1 MLFDWQMGK
10 WRCRPKKVYKFLWEI
25 FVAAHKKKASKVVD
39 DSRGNFLFIPERFFL
54 FFRVKFWSIQRGRVE
69 GVVDPGFC
77 CIHHHY
83 SFYQF
88 LIFYYSIYSTR
99 RRLLY
104 FTFHWYFKILKREGS
119 IFCLWV
125 SSVAFLSILS
135 KTRDKMFSS
144 QICYTWRFVNLP
156 SIKCTSLETL
166 PVPRH
171 LSFLDL
177 AVSLW

>member
-39 DSRGNFLFIPERFFL
+39 DSRGNFLFIPELSFFL

-83 SFYQF
+83 LIYPF
-88 LIFYYSIYSTR
+88 LIYYYSIYSTGR
-99 RRLLY
+99 WLLY
-104 FTFHWYFKILKREGS
+104 FTFHWHFKILKREGS

-156 SIKCTSLETL
+156 SI
-166 PVPRH
+166 
-171 LSFLDL
+171 
-177 AVSLW
+177 